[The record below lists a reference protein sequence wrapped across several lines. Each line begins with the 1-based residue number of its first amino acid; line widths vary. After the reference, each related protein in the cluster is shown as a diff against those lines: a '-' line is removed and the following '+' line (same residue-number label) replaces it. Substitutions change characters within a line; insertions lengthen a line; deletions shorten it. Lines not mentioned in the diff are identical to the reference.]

1 MVNITGLTRLTK
13 VGVSWNISK
22 SAGFVK
28 QVMTGHHLADT
39 DWSNR
44 SSVYIDLPVL
54 VLSQECMGMR
64 EWDYYS

>member
-1 MVNITGLTRLTK
+1 MVNIPGLTRLTK
-13 VGVSWNISK
+13 VGVSGNISK

-44 SSVYIDLPVL
+44 SSVNIDLL
-54 VLSQECMGMR
+54 VLSKEWMGMR